1 MPTDARR
8 SALSSAIRHA
18 TPSARG
24 LVEILRVPHAAGLAA
39 ASWVARLPRG
49 MAALAIVLLVHD
61 ATGSYAAA
69 GAAGAALSIDD
80 AGVSPLQGRLV
91 DRLGPAR
98 VLVPSAVVYTS
109 ALTALALLGT
119 QLGPLPAIIL
129 AGVGGAAFPPVS
141 ASMKT
146 LWPRLA
152 GGESLVFAAYAVES
166 LIQQSLFLLGPL
178 LVAGLVAFGSYR
190 LALIATAAL
199 ALAGTLAF
207 AASPVSRAWRG
218 VPGRR
223 GRSLGL
229 RGAAVRAL
237 VAITLIQSV
246 ALGAR
251 TVAVPAFAARHGH
264 PDAAGVLLAVLNLGA
279 LIGVPLGAGSR
290 PAGDPVVRYRLFSAL
305 LAVGAAPVVL
315 AATIEQAA
323 LLLALSGLFIAPTA
337 AASYVLM
344 DRVSDPRGRT
354 EAFTWMSTAVAG
366 GTAIG
371 AAAGATTEAL
381 GVTAALLLAFLAVAA
396 AALAATAL
404 SDTLRS
410 RAAFAAS
417 RR

>member
-1 MPTDARR
+1 M
-8 SALSSAIRHA
+8 
-18 TPSARG
+18 
-24 LVEILRVPHAAGLAA
+24 EILRVPHAAGLAT

-49 MAALAIVLLVHD
+49 MASLAIVLLVHD

-69 GAAGAALSIDD
+69 GAAGAALAIGD

-98 VLVPSAVVYTS
+98 VLVPSAVVYAT

-119 QLGPLPAIIL
+119 QLGPLPTIVL
-129 AGVGGAAFPPVS
+129 AGMGGAAFPPVS

-146 LWPRLA
+146 LWPSLA
-152 GGESLVFAAYAVES
+152 GERLLFAAYAVES
-166 LIQQSLFLLGPL
+166 LIQQSLFLVGPL
-178 LVAGLVAFGSYR
+178 LVAALVAFGSYR

-218 VPGRR
+218 ALGRHR
-223 GRSLGL
+223 RSLAL

-237 VAITLIQSV
+237 VAITLVQSV

-251 TVAVPAFAARHGH
+251 TLAVPAFAARHGH
-264 PDAAGVLLAVLNLGA
+264 PGAAGVLLAVLNLGA
-279 LIGVPLGAGSR
+279 LIGVPLGVGSR
-290 PAGDPVVRYRLFSAL
+290 EADDPVVRYRLFSAL

-323 LLLALSGLFIAPTA
+323 LLLALSGVFLAPTA

-344 DRVSDPRGRT
+344 DSVSDPRGRT
-354 EAFTWMSTAVAG
+354 EAFTWMSTAVAA

-371 AAAGATTEAL
+371 AAAAGITTQAL
-381 GVTAALLLAFLAVAA
+381 GVTAALLLAFLAVTA
-396 AALAATAL
+396 AALAAVAL
-404 SDTLRS
+404 SDTL
-410 RAAFAAS
+410 FAAA
-417 RR
+417 RRS

>member
-1 MPTDARR
+1 M
-8 SALSSAIRHA
+8 
-18 TPSARG
+18 
-24 LVEILRVPHAAGLAA
+24 EILRVPHAAGLAT

-49 MAALAIVLLVHD
+49 MASLAIVLLVHD

-69 GAAGAALSIDD
+69 GAAGAALAIGD

-98 VLVPSAVVYTS
+98 VLVPSAVVYAT

-119 QLGPLPAIIL
+119 QLGPLPTIVL
-129 AGVGGAAFPPVS
+129 AGMGGAAFPPVS

-146 LWPRLA
+146 LWPSLA
-152 GGESLVFAAYAVES
+152 GERLLFAAYAVES
-166 LIQQSLFLLGPL
+166 LIQQSLFLVGPL
-178 LVAGLVAFGSYR
+178 LVAALVAFGSYR

-218 VPGRR
+218 ALGRHR
-223 GRSLGL
+223 RSLAL

-237 VAITLIQSV
+237 VAITLVQSV

-251 TVAVPAFAARHGH
+251 TLAVPAFAARHGH
-264 PDAAGVLLAVLNLGA
+264 PGAAGVLLAVLNLGA
-279 LIGVPLGAGSR
+279 LAGVPLGVGSR
-290 PAGDPVVRYRLFSAL
+290 EADDPVVRYRLFSAL
-305 LAVGAAPVVL
+305 LAVGAAPAVL

-323 LLLALSGLFIAPTA
+323 LLLALSGVFLAPTA

-344 DRVSDPRGRT
+344 DSVSDPRGRT
-354 EAFTWMSTAVAG
+354 EAFTWMSTAVAA

-371 AAAGATTEAL
+371 AAAAGITTQAL
-381 GVTAALLLAFLAVAA
+381 GVTAALLLAFLAVTA
-396 AALAATAL
+396 AALAAVAL
-404 SDTLRS
+404 SDTL
-410 RAAFAAS
+410 FAAA
-417 RR
+417 RRS

>member
-1 MPTDARR
+1 MPY
-8 SALSSAIRHA
+8 
-18 TPSARG
+18 
-24 LVEILRVPHAAGLAA
+24 AAGLAT

-49 MAALAIVLLVHD
+49 MASLAIVLLVHD

-69 GAAGAALSIDD
+69 GAAGAALAIGD

-98 VLVPSAVVYTS
+98 VLVPSAVVYAT

-119 QLGPLPAIIL
+119 QLGPLPTIVL
-129 AGVGGAAFPPVS
+129 AGMGGAAFPPVS

-146 LWPRLA
+146 LWPSLA
-152 GGESLVFAAYAVES
+152 GERLLFAAYAVES
-166 LIQQSLFLLGPL
+166 LIQQSLFLVGPL
-178 LVAGLVAFGSYR
+178 LVAALVAFGSYR

-218 VPGRR
+218 ALGRHR
-223 GRSLGL
+223 RSLAL

-237 VAITLIQSV
+237 VAITLVQSV

-251 TVAVPAFAARHGH
+251 TLAVPAFAARHGH
-264 PDAAGVLLAVLNLGA
+264 PGAAGVLLAVLNLGA

-290 PAGDPVVRYRLFSAL
+290 EADDPVVRYRLFSAL

-323 LLLALSGLFIAPTA
+323 LLLALSGVFLAPTA

-344 DRVSDPRGRT
+344 DSVSDPRGRT
-354 EAFTWMSTAVAG
+354 EAFTWMSTAVAA

-371 AAAGATTEAL
+371 AAAAGITTQAL
-381 GVTAALLLAFLAVAA
+381 GVTAALLLAFLAVTA
-396 AALAATAL
+396 AALAAVAL
-404 SDTLRS
+404 SDTL
-410 RAAFAAS
+410 FAAA
-417 RR
+417 RRS

>member
-1 MPTDARR
+1 M
-8 SALSSAIRHA
+8 
-18 TPSARG
+18 
-24 LVEILRVPHAAGLAA
+24 EILRVPHAAGLAA

-49 MAALAIVLLVHD
+49 MASLAIVLLVHE

-69 GAAGAALSIDD
+69 GAAGAALSIGD

-98 VLVPSAVVYTS
+98 VLVPSAVVYAS
-109 ALTALALLGT
+109 ALTALALLRT
-119 QLGPLPAIIL
+119 RLGPLPAIVL

-152 GGESLVFAAYAVES
+152 GGERLVFAAYAVES

-178 LVAGLVAFGSYR
+178 LVAGLVAFGSYS

-199 ALAGTLAF
+199 ALGGTLAF
-207 AASPVSRAWRG
+207 AASPVSRAQRG
-218 VPGRR
+218 VTGRR
-223 GRSLGL
+223 GSSLRL
-229 RGAAVRAL
+229 HGAAVRAL
-237 VAITLIQSV
+237 VAITLVQSV

-264 PDAAGVLLAVLNLGA
+264 PGAAGVLLAVLNLGA

-323 LLLALSGLFIAPTA
+323 LLLALSGVFIAPTA

-344 DRVSDPRGRT
+344 DRVSNPQGRT

-371 AAAGATTEAL
+371 AATAGATTEAL
-381 GVTAALLLAFLAVAA
+381 GVTAALLLAFVAVTA
-396 AALAATAL
+396 AALAAVAL
-404 SDTLRS
+404 SDTLRR
-410 RAAFAAS
+410 RAAFVAP